1 MSTGRTFPQDS
12 ERGSAMVIAVLVM
25 AILTLLGVSFLL
37 MADTENKIAENEK
50 LSSQALY
57 FGEGITR
64 EVKRWFDRPP
74 YSTIGD
80 RNLVRPTIA
89 VMNRTLRSIDVDG
102 PGPTAAVAADGS
114 TGAPYYKR
122 WTTGP
127 RDLDGDGND
136 DIFDKPYRSALV
148 DMLVGTKD
156 GPDIRMD
163 RAANSATATFLD
175 ALADKVMPNF
185 PNGAAGIRARIKKVD
200 VYAPPYIDVGGGNWQ
215 RFGMATVSTEVQI
228 LRNPGAAN
236 ELLLADRVVV
246 AVLNETPFPG
256 PFGPFHSCDEINF
269 NGEFR
274 LHWGISTAVGDVNPP
289 GSLGN
294 NNKMDFSI
302 PRATPPTPKVD
313 LIYGYNDNAIFNTL
327 KTNLEA
333 GAGKIIDDPWYEFFA
348 GGAVNTW
355 GALPSP
361 QAFGPPIATDQ
372 DKSNRFQNFPGGVGC
387 PMFDYDTWKTIARSG
402 GSDVHFYSWDNGTQ
416 FRENGVGAATDFV
429 NLTDNKTGLFFFD
442 TADGIAP
449 HDFDATK
456 LAANLTPEISI
467 SAGSYGARGF
477 LYLNAQDFTVSGSPG
492 RPATLTM
499 PGEPFQD
506 TNMNGVHDAGEGYI
520 NLNYNS
526 LSSVSDDIRGS
537 ATDDFGNSG
546 GGPIYNAKGKTL
558 GTPVNALVWGVLY
571 TSGQFDAQ
579 GNTAYVGSVV
589 TYAGTKSP
597 TSAGTPDFYWDP
609 TLKDQWPPIGW
620 DLPRVVITRWQTDL

>member
-1 MSTGRTFPQDS
+1 MNTGRKFS
-12 ERGSAMVIAVLVM
+12 REGERGSAMVIAVLVM

-50 LSSQALY
+50 LSGQALY
-57 FGEGITR
+57 FGEGVTR

-80 RNLVRPTIA
+80 RNIVRPTTA
-89 VMNRTLRSIDVDG
+89 VMRRDLRQIDVDG
-102 PGPTAAVAADGS
+102 PSGPTVAVPADGS
-114 TGAPYYKR
+114 PGAPYYKR

-127 RDLDGDGND
+127 RDVDLDGND

-148 DMLVGTKD
+148 DMLVGTAA

-163 RAANSATATFLD
+163 RATDSATATFLD
-175 ALADKVMPNF
+175 TLAEKVMPNF
-185 PNGAAGIRARIKKVD
+185 PNGAAGVRARIKTID

-215 RFGMATVSTEVQI
+215 RFGMATVSTRVQI
-228 LRNPGAAN
+228 LKNPGAAN
-236 ELLLADRVVV
+236 ELLMADRTVV

-274 LHWGISTAVGDVNPP
+274 LHWGASTAVSAVNPP

-294 NNKMDFSI
+294 NNKMDLSV
-302 PRATPPTPKVD
+302 PRDAPSTPKLD
-313 LIYGYNDNAIFNTL
+313 LIHGYNDNTIFNTL

-333 GAGKIIDDPWYEFFA
+333 GAGKIIDDPWYQFFA

-361 QAFGPPIATDQ
+361 QPWGPIDTDQ

-387 PMFDYDTWKTIARSG
+387 PLFDYATWKAIAQSG
-402 GSDVHFYSWDNGTQ
+402 GSDVHYYAWDNGDS
-416 FRENGVGAATDFV
+416 FRQNAVGTSTDFAT
-429 NLTDNKTGLFFFD
+429 LTDNKTGLFFFD
-442 TADGIAP
+442 TTDGIAP
-449 HDFDATK
+449 HDENSTK
-456 LAANLTPEISI
+456 VAANLTPQIDI
-467 SAGSYGARGF
+467 SAGSYGTRGF
-477 LYLNAQDFTVSGSPG
+477 LYLNSVNFSVSGSPG
-492 RPATLTM
+492 RPVTLTM

-506 TNMNGVHDAGEGYI
+506 TNMNGVKDAGEGYI

-526 LSSVSDDIRGS
+526 LTSVSDDIRGS
-537 ATDDFGNSG
+537 ATDDFGNGG
-546 GGPIYNAKGKTL
+546 GGPVYNSKGKTL
-558 GTPVNALVWGVLY
+558 ATPVNALLWGVLY

-589 TYAGTKSP
+589 TYAGTTAP

-609 TLKDQWPPIGW
+609 SLKDNWPPIGW
-620 DLPRVVITRWQTDL
+620 DLPRVIITRWQTDL